1 MIWLIPIVA
10 LLLIVYGAR
19 QTLSAQT
26 NRSNTV
32 IKSADQPQHKPADQE
47 NTTSTAAAN
56 SDTHS
61 ATDSSQATAQPRPQP
76 PLPKND
82 VKPHEAPS
90 LLFASNA
97 AAEATS
103 EGKNQDKNQD
113 PNEDEWDEVADI
125 GDITMDISEMLK
137 ELNLRETDSPRL
149 DIDTNEY
156 SQLKSG
162 QPGDV
167 QPEKIVNVAGKLKKM
182 LH

>member
-10 LLLIVYGAR
+10 LLLIVYCAR
-19 QTLSAQT
+19 QTLSAHT

-32 IKSADQPQHKPADQE
+32 IKLPIKSEIDAPTNSPDTSAKYHQAPQ
-47 NTTSTAAAN
+47 
-56 SDTHS
+56 
-61 ATDSSQATAQPRPQP
+61 RPQS

-90 LLFASNA
+90 LLFASSA
-97 AAEATS
+97 AAEENS
-103 EGKNQDKNQD
+103 EDKNHD
-113 PNEDEWDEVADI
+113 PHEDEWDEVADI

-149 DIDTNEY
+149 DIDTDEY